1 MTSSNENICC
11 VTGLLWG
18 EFTGHRWIPLAKAS
32 DVELS
37 WSALEQTVEQTT
49 ETPVIWDAIVF
60 IMMPLECVM
69 TFEANLGLY
78 IQYIGHS
85 KKKSA
90 DLRLI
95 WEFANLA
102 QPIDWSSVIGTSRL
116 SIFVLFLYE
125 WKCKEYTQPTCYEF
139 EPVLKCFTKL
149 VTPEYGDNPFANSF
163 EHWTSV

>member
-85 KKKSA
+85 KKKCRSTSN
-90 DLRLI
+90 LRI
-95 WEFANLA
+95 CEPRPTN
-102 QPIDWSSVIGTSRL
+102 RL
-116 SIFVLFLYE
+116 VFCYRHQSPFYICVIFV
-125 WKCKEYTQPTCYEF
+125 WMKTQRVHTTHLLRIWAC
-139 EPVLKCFTKL
+139 TKMFYQTGNTG
-149 VTPEYGDNPFANSF
+149 V
-163 EHWTSV
+163 WW